1 MRRLNKPKLNLGDD
15 ALDFINLYQAL
26 QPAAENFLLPYFMD
40 LLKNFHTLCFEEPDD
55 PVYQQKEINRQLAIL
70 KEAFPSYVDVSLMLF
85 PHEESKAFEYRSRIN
100 LFRNR
105 LHNLMDTELITDE
118 KQEEAR
124 QILRFH
130 DFSMGTPPFTES
142 NLKYRFNILLGE
154 EASSLRRFREVLGI
168 HEEIEKSQWNYLMD
182 VLEQMIAQSAHYTT
196 GPEKEDFL
204 QRMSQSVH
212 LKGLSG
218 FLKTVVSGSPDSAV
232 NLIVE
237 ELFNPKQTVL
247 IDYENDDKLFEQVS
261 SNQTAIF
268 IIKIHSLTKNPFND
282 HKWFPFLSRMV
293 FVDNSDMAQRTN
305 TTLVYGFHYKILQT
319 LNKVHTKKLGALANS
334 QLNLRLILE
343 KVSLT
348 NLKKFQERVDNKIA
362 DFEKELVALKQDQL
376 GVTNDAEKTL
386 GLYKF
391 DEFTRQIIKDKFSL
405 EKLSNYLDLITR
417 CADPVQQKKLNR
429 TLIDAFET
437 LTLKYFYSNTKK
449 LHIATIVEGGGR
461 NQIKTYGE
469 YLLQRKLGHVDNEIV
484 ERCRVIL
491 DVFPDPYQRT
501 LKNHFHKN
509 FGINLFLEKYKQYLI
524 KAKNEA
530 DNTGRLKNVLIDLGI
545 LEKYESLSP
554 KDQGIIKEFISNLTN
569 LKKTSISDDVQ
580 MIIRDVLFGKEDK
593 VLKPYILF
601 NKYSSWEYLDLFPTD
616 RFDINPFD
624 LEIGITEE
632 GRIDFDRMT
641 NRLERMKNTF
651 QIFDE
656 SGNLWDRFS
665 ENLTIII
672 NDPSNPSGFSDFNHE
687 SLLEFLKFVSTSKIT
702 LFLDEAYNDTVK
714 LEDDTEPKWRT
725 ISRYVMNNI
734 DQKYNRLNLVSSIST
749 TKNLGATGDRLG
761 SIVATNAKKE
771 VIDFARKRN
780 SKESGNTN
788 SLYMLVNILQAAD
801 QAKRIK
807 NNLEEKLPKNA
818 SRHTVKK
825 IIEAYIIDKSQEEA
839 GEKSKRTG
847 LRSPFEGSPLH
858 LFLLNELVAI
868 DKLDMLELPD
878 DFKYKNEP
886 FFAYYQKQLVGS
898 LNSFRVNKNFRNE
911 SLKRLNIAKE
921 TATELLSGELGK
933 YADVVASDGS
943 FLFNIRLKFFFSYQ
957 DLEKFTQKLAEQ
969 RGIAVIPYQTGFLRF
984 SLGGFLEGSTE
995 SYDVFRKEIR
1005 NALEVVLKYWQ
1016 LFYEAK
1022 SNGNGKSR
1030 STDDLLEEI
1039 FALPSDR
1046 AFINQVVE
1054 DFYLIRNLKKK
1065 PFRSL
1070 LIDNQWTIYHAA
1082 PKMSGVGIY
1091 SIDDSTNAVLE
1102 FSDELGRCSTLP
1114 EFIQS
1119 RAFTSVYEN
1128 LLPQVY
1134 AKVPAIKNWPFSKV
1148 LERFG
1153 KSALLKYISNKLNY
1167 EPNQYVLDAPDED
1180 LIMAEILL
1188 EMEQLIFSP
1197 GKTKVLALRS
1207 NGDLGTDVARMEGI
1221 NQLLKK
1227 FIKEL
1232 LLHFNL
1238 PFENNPATP
1247 SMKEV
1252 MEKTAEKF
1260 EEIVGIKVA
1269 DIDLENTIKHFT
1281 DELYQSFE
1289 EENIVLGQKL
1299 QGDLSKRIYEVVTDP
1314 EKSPWERISTLYLLR
1329 VKSTFK
1335 NSLNSLLSGFNN
1347 ELKKLDDREAEAI
1360 IGDYL
1365 YNALPGQWNL
1375 LLDQVDQLANS
1386 YVTAENVHGE
1396 VRRFVLFLIH
1406 LMNSTRANEHYYP
1419 YVHSVMRFSDA
1430 LFTQQNSFINEMVQH
1445 GISVYENFDTK
1456 DHVITKEKLKDL
1468 EWIPELLSRS
1478 GVIATE
1484 QNVQT
1489 HTRIATDSKKREF
1502 PFHRVDRL
1510 GDPKERKEKMEAA
1523 ANLNSNEYIK
1533 LLDTRPMPS
1542 FFVNRVR
1549 NFIGNMDAGD
1559 YRCKIFNGGLLNELF
1574 VFHKTYMKYMAD
1586 NFRLLEK
1593 QEVSL
1598 EDVQNFVPD
1607 TICFYGFP
1615 EKLISFPKSGYFDIP
1630 GPKGNI
1636 KTIITPLR
1644 KEADYF
1650 GNIKKPRLTVMN
1662 EKVKEMGGIPIH
1674 GSMFA
1679 VEEEDGAVFVVQIS
1693 GDSGVG
1699 KSEMLAAMML
1709 KWMKQNLTGVRSL
1722 KMIAGDMLHIFPD
1735 AEGNLYG
1742 IGTEEGDFSRVT
1754 DFDPEYIKYYYTLFE
1769 SASDSNVENLNS
1781 RSTISGL
1788 CDVSM
1793 PFKIDIMLTASN
1805 FAREE
1810 AGITRYENPENF
1822 ILYRN
1827 SHGERKEKA
1836 TSGDNPNFQRT
1847 LLRYTGDKNIV
1858 EVIDQHGAYIDDVL
1872 DWEYDDY
1879 SNRSYLCSSYKMIEL
1894 INLEEIVNKI
1904 FVGKTVMEYENT
1916 WTIQKVDFDIIK
1928 NRFVATLVEEA
1939 EEDAKEKQQLI
1950 DRNLFN
1956 TLFDSLAST
1965 PSGQPFVAEEGELE
1979 SKKHLIE
1986 VLKNASG
1993 KKIQLGILSTD
2004 LGRKGKEITGPQ
2016 IAAEDMRKLIREVR
2030 YARPD
2035 INENKNRIKTQIRQT
2050 YAAAFGKQ
2058 GGNAEIDRYNFWLWQ
2073 MEEMQKAQLY
2083 HIDKPGEAIDLSKM
2097 KKRVDPKQKFQPLL
2111 VTPNLNREISGM
2123 SETYKQ
2129 LMHLPHMNSLVDTF
2143 MQYCQ
2148 QIFVADNYG
2157 QETVVNNIVL
2167 QLVLMNGNILP
2178 QDLTQGV
2185 LMHKLDRETLA
2196 AAKHVAF
2203 EILNKKPEKKEKK
2216 ETPDKNK

>member
-15 ALDFINLYQAL
+15 ALDFINLYRAL

-40 LLKNFHTLCFEEPDD
+40 LLKNFYTLCYEEPDD

-100 LFRNR
+100 QFRNR
-105 LHNLMDTELITDE
+105 LLNLMDTELISDE
-118 KQEEAR
+118 KQEEAK

-142 NLKYRFNILLGE
+142 NLKFRFNILLGE
-154 EASSLRRFREVLGI
+154 EAISLRRFREVLGI
-168 HEEIEKSQWNYLMD
+168 KEEIEKSQWNYLMD
-182 VLEQMIAQSAHYTT
+182 VLEQMIVQSAHYTT

-204 QRMSQSVH
+204 ERMSQSVH
-212 LKGLSG
+212 LKGLNG
-218 FLKTVVSGSPDSAV
+218 FLKTVVSGSPDSAIG
-232 NLIVE
+232 LIVE
-237 ELFNPKQTVL
+237 ELFNPKQTV
-247 IDYENDDKLFEQVS
+247 IVNYENDEQLFLQVS
-261 SNQTAIF
+261 GNQTAIF
-268 IIKIHSLTKNPFND
+268 IIKIKSLAQNPFND

-293 FVDNSDMAQRTN
+293 FVDDSTMAQRTN
-305 TTLVYGFHYKILQT
+305 ITMVYGLHHKIIQT

-348 NLKKFQERVDNKIA
+348 NLKKFKERVDSKIA
-362 DFEKELVALKQDQL
+362 DYEKELVLLKQDQL
-376 GVTNDAEKTL
+376 GVVDDAEKNL
-386 GLYKF
+386 GLFKF
-391 DEFTRQIIKDKFSL
+391 DEFSRQIIKDRYSL
-405 EKLSNYLDLITR
+405 DKLSNYLDLIIR

-429 TLIDAFET
+429 TLIDAFEE
-437 LTLKYFYSNTKK
+437 LTLKYFYSSNRK

-469 YLLQRKLGHVDNEIV
+469 YLLQRKLRAVDNEIV

-509 FGINLFLEKYKQYLI
+509 FGLNLFLEKYKQYLI

-530 DNTGRLKNVLIDLGI
+530 DNAGRLKNVLIDLGI

-624 LEIGITEE
+624 LEIGITAE
-632 GRIDFDRMT
+632 GRIDFDRLT

-656 SGNLWDRFS
+656 TGNLWDRFS

-687 SLLEFLKFVSTSKIT
+687 ALLEFLKFVSTGKIT
-702 LFLDEAYNDTVK
+702 LLLDEAYNDTVK
-714 LEDDTEPKWRT
+714 LEDETEPKWRT

-761 SIVATNAKKE
+761 SIVATNAKKD
-771 VIDFARKRN
+771 VIDFARKQN

-788 SLYMLVNILQAAD
+788 SLYMLVNILQIAD
-801 QAKRIK
+801 LAKRIK

-818 SRHTVKK
+818 SRHTIKK
-825 IIEAYIIDKSQEEA
+825 IIEDYIIKTVQDESVQKVQRSGLKSH
-839 GEKSKRTG
+839 
-847 LRSPFEGSPLH
+847 FEGSPLH

-868 DKLDMLELPD
+868 DKLDMLDLPD

-886 FFAYYQKQLVGS
+886 FFAYYLKQLVGT
-898 LNSFRVNKNFRNE
+898 LNGFRVNKNFRTE
-911 SLKRLNIAKE
+911 SLTRLNIAKK

-943 FLFNIRLKFFFSYQ
+943 FLFNIRLKYFFSYQ
-957 DLEKFTQKLAEQ
+957 DLEKFAQKLAEQ

-984 SLGGFLEGSTE
+984 SLGGYLEGSTA
-995 SYDVFRKEIR
+995 SYDVFRKEIK
-1005 NALEVVLKYWQ
+1005 NALEIVLKYWQ

-1046 AFINQVVE
+1046 AFIGQVIE

-1070 LIDNQWTIYHAA
+1070 LIDNQWTIYHAS

-1091 SIDDSTNAVLE
+1091 SIENSTNAVIE
-1102 FSDELGRCSTLP
+1102 FSDDLGRCATLP

-1119 RAFTSVYEN
+1119 QAFTSVYEN

-1134 AKVPAIKNWPFSKV
+1134 PKIPSIKSWPFSKV
-1148 LERFG
+1148 LARFG
-1153 KSALLKYISNKLNY
+1153 KSTLLKYISNKLNY

-1188 EMEQLIFSP
+1188 EMESLIFSP

-1207 NGDLGTDVARMEGI
+1207 QGNLSSDIARMEGT

-1227 FIKEL
+1227 FIREL

-1238 PFENNPATP
+1238 PFENNPSTP
-1247 SMKEV
+1247 SLKEV
-1252 MEKTAEKF
+1252 MGKTAEKF
-1260 EEIVGIKVA
+1260 QEIVGIDLS
-1269 DIDLENTIKHFT
+1269 DIDLERSLKTFT
-1281 DELYQSFE
+1281 DSLYQGFE
-1289 EENIVLGQKL
+1289 EEKLILGKKL
-1299 QGDLSKRIYEVVTDP
+1299 QGDITRRIYEVVNDT
-1314 EKSPWERISTLYLLR
+1314 EKNAGERISTLYLFKE
-1329 VKSTFK
+1329 KSGFRT
-1335 NSLNSLLSGFNN
+1335 SLNNLLSGFCN
-1347 ELKKLDDREAEAI
+1347 ELKKLDDREAEAV
-1360 IGDYL
+1360 IGDFL
-1365 YNALPGQWNL
+1365 YAALPGQWNL
-1375 LLDQVDQLANS
+1375 LLDQVVQIADTT
-1386 YVTAENVHGE
+1386 VTSDKVHNE
-1396 VRRFVLFLIH
+1396 VRRFVLFLIQ
-1406 LMNSTRANEHYYP
+1406 LMNTTKANEHYYP
-1419 YVHSVMRFSDA
+1419 YVHAVMRFSDA
-1430 LFTQQNSFINEMVQH
+1430 QFLQQNSFINEMVQH
-1445 GISVYENFDTK
+1445 GISVFENFDIK
-1456 DHVITKEKLKDL
+1456 EHVLIKNKVKDL
-1468 EWIPELLSRS
+1468 EWIPSLLSRS
-1478 GVIATE
+1478 GVIGTE

-1510 GDPKERKEKMEAA
+1510 GDPQERKEKMAA
-1523 ANLNSNEYIK
+1523 LAKTNSNEYIK

-1542 FFVNRVR
+1542 FFVNRVS

-1598 EDVQNFVPD
+1598 KDIQNFIPD

-1615 EKLISFPKSGYFDIP
+1615 EKLISFPQAGYFDIP

-1674 GSMFA
+1674 GSLFA

-1722 KMIAGDMLHIFPD
+1722 KMIAGDMLHLFPD

-1769 SASDSNVENLNS
+1769 SASDSNVEDLNS

-1858 EVIDQHGAYIDDVL
+1858 EVIDRHGAYIDDVL

-1879 SNRSYLCSSYKMIEL
+1879 TKRFYLCSSYKMIEL
-1894 INLEEIVNKI
+1894 INLEEIVDKI
-1904 FVGKTVMEYENT
+1904 FVGKTITEGEKIR
-1916 WTIQKVDFDIIK
+1916 TISKVSFDIIK
-1928 NRFVATLVEEA
+1928 NRFVATLVEG
-1939 EEDAKEKQQLI
+1939 EEGEENEKQQII

-1965 PSGQPFVAEEGELE
+1965 PSGQPFVAEDGEFE

-2016 IAAEDMRKLIREVR
+2016 IAAEDMRRLIREVR
-2030 YARPD
+2030 NARPD
-2035 INENKNRIKTQIRQT
+2035 INENKNKIKSLIRQT

-2073 MEEMQKAQLY
+2073 MEEMQKAPLY
-2083 HIDKPGEAIDLSKM
+2083 RIDKPGEAIDLSRM
-2097 KKRVDPKQKFQPLL
+2097 KTRIDSKQKFQPLL

-2123 SETYKQ
+2123 SETHEQ
-2129 LMHLPHMNSLVDTF
+2129 LMHLPHIEVLVDAF
-2143 MQYCQ
+2143 Q
-2148 QIFVADNYG
+2148 QHADRVFVASNYG
-2157 QETVVNNIVL
+2157 QETVVNNIIL
-2167 QLVLMNGNILP
+2167 QLVLINGNILP

-2196 AAKHVAF
+2196 ASKYVAM
-2203 EILNKKPEKKEKK
+2203 EILKKKEK
-2216 ETPDKNK
+2216 